1 MIYFYALHNNL
12 ISSSHSYVRWYSK
25 PACRTPQFSGSD
37 CPDLYSV
44 GCTERCSPRKTLN
57 ILWKKRLLGTTRR
70 TPFSSR
76 RTVNIGVACSSHA
89 SGTTKI
95 KGLDRK
101 PRCCQ
106 QPFPLRGNEMATCLQ
121 ISLLYVIC
129 RRSGLSPGALGQD
142 FFPIYEKGV
151 WGPNL
156 LHAFF
161 CLTSLRERPDCGYPG
176 VGWGAKHSTP
186 WSARIRGRG
195 HFQAPY
201 VASPISLHNLEKPLC
216 RNRLPAYG

>member
-1 MIYFYALHNNL
+1 MIIRDELLKHF
-12 ISSSHSYVRWYSK
+12 
-25 PACRTPQFSGSD
+25 PC
-37 CPDLYSV
+37 
-44 GCTERCSPRKTLN
+44 N
-57 ILWKKRLLGTTRR
+57 IRHLRQKWLFR
-70 TPFSSR
+70 
-76 RTVNIGVACSSHA
+76 NDGVACSSHA
-89 SGTTKI
+89 NGTTKI

-176 VGWGAKHSTP
+176 VGWG
-186 WSARIRGRG
+186 G
-195 HFQAPY
+195 QAFDALVCPNTGSGSFSSS
-201 VASPISLHNLEKPLC
+201 VCGFSDIPPQSRKTSLPESSSCL
-216 RNRLPAYG
+216 RLG